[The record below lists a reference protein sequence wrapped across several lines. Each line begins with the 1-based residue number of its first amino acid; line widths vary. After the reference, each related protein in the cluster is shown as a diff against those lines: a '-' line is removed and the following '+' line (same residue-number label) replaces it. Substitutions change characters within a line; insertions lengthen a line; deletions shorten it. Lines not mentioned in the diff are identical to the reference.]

1 VEAKVEALA
10 ELEAAASMLL
20 LILEVLLIVVA
31 AVVLAVTKL
40 PESVLL
46 DEAPREEEEFLC
58 LELTK
63 RYRDCWC
70 CCLSGVFRRGYL

>member
-1 VEAKVEALA
+1 MEAEVEALA
-10 ELEAAASMLL
+10 ELEATASMFL
-20 LILEVLLIVVA
+20 LILEVLLIVA

-63 RYRDCWC
+63 RYRDC
-70 CCLSGVFRRGYL
+70 